1 LTLISPAIVLAGL
14 LMATTVAHAEPA
26 SERYGEEYQTC
37 RDRNTHDAV
46 MCLDQLVKSWDVR
59 LNGAYK
65 KLLGMTKE
73 ADRLAAL
80 KKAQKLWVGYRDA
93 NCGWHAAGEG
103 TIHRLEAGECMRSM
117 TADRALELEFEGE
130 TN

>member
-1 LTLISPAIVLAGL
+1 LKRRLPLILLVGFLA
-14 LMATTVAHAEPA
+14 AASAACAEPA

-37 RDRNTHDAV
+37 RDGNTHDIV
-46 MCLDQLVKSWDVR
+46 MCLDKLVKSWDAR
-59 LNGAYK
+59 LNAAYK
-65 KLLGMTKE
+65 KLLGMTRE

-80 KKAQKLWVGYRDA
+80 KKSQKLWVQYRDA
-93 NCGWHAAGEG
+93 NCGWHDAGEG

>member
-1 LTLISPAIVLAGL
+1 LLAGL
-14 LMATTVAHAEPA
+14 LMAASAARAEPA

-37 RDRNTHDAV
+37 KDGNTHDIV
-46 MCLDQLVKSWDVR
+46 MCLDKRVKSWDAR
-59 LNGAYK
+59 LNVAYK
-65 KLLGMTKE
+65 KLLGMTRE
-73 ADRLAAL
+73 PDRLAAL
-80 KKAQKLWVGYRDA
+80 KQAQRLWVRYRDA
-93 NCGWHAAGEG
+93 NCGWHDAGEG

>member
-1 LTLISPAIVLAGL
+1 MRQVSPVLLLAGFL
-14 LMATTVAHAEPA
+14 LAASAAWAEPA
-26 SERYGEEYQTC
+26 SERYGEEYQSCKNGNT
-37 RDRNTHDAV
+37 RDIV
-46 MCLDQLVKSWDVR
+46 MCVDKLVKKWDGR
-59 LNGAYK
+59 LNVAYR
-65 KLLGMTKE
+65 KLLDLTKE

-80 KKAQKLWVGYRDA
+80 KKAQKAWLGYRDA

-117 TADRALELEFEGE
+117 TADRALELEAEGE